1 MEVRQTLHSYVN
13 GNYVVNILD
22 DGTKIRIT
30 NDNEWK
36 PTFAENIDIKLTDR
50 CTGTN
55 CGFCLIPSAKLNT
68 RESPKEISAIK
79 PGDEVLSMN
88 INNNELQFKPVI
100 KLYKHKYSG
109 NLISIKLD
117 NNIIL
122 YCTPNHKIYTKN
134 RGYVRADQLN
144 KDDVLIVN

>member
-1 MEVRQTLHSYVN
+1 MDLLYKYRN
-13 GNYVVNILD
+13 GNYNVLIFD
-22 DGTKIRIT
+22 DGTKVRQT
-30 NDNEWK
+30 NESVWK
-36 PTFAENIDIKLTDR
+36 PDFAENIDIKLTNK

-55 CGFCLIPSAKLNT
+55 CAYCLIPSAKLNT
-68 RESPKEISAIK
+68 KESTKEISAIK

-117 NNIIL
+117 NNITL

-134 RGYVRADQLN
+134 RGYVGADKLD
-144 KDDVLIVN
+144 KDDVLIIN